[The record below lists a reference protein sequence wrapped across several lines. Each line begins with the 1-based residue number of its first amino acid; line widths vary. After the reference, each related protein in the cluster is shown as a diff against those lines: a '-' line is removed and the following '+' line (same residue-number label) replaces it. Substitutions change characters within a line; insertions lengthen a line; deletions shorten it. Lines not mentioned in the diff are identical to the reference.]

1 MRKNLKFIIRSSN
14 TGLFIA
20 VLIIFIILSAAASNF
35 LSALN
40 LYTLGR
46 TLSIYCFIGLAQAI
60 TLVAGN
66 MNLSVGAIGGL
77 STITTGYLLQVMGYP
92 GWVAVIAGIA
102 VGVMAG
108 AFNGLLVSKLGMNSF
123 VVTLGT
129 LFFYTG
135 LVYGLTKGF
144 PFNEIP
150 KSFLFVGKQKI
161 LGVPLLLYITIICL
175 VVVFL
180 FFRYSIAGRRM
191 LTVGE
196 NPTAAKFSGVNV
208 SNIILLSHMLSGLSA
223 SIGAILYVSRIGSAS
238 PQTGQDWLVI
248 SFAVAIIGGTALS
261 GGMITAFGL
270 FLGGVLMVM
279 IKSGLVF
286 LKANI
291 YWEQAFLG
299 TIILIAVV
307 IDRFRS
313 IYSQREI

>member
-102 VGVMAG
+102 VGVIAG

-161 LGVPLLLYITIICL
+161 LGVPLLLYITIVCL

-208 SNIILLSHMLSGLSA
+208 SNIILLSHILSGLSA
-223 SIGAILYVSRIGSAS
+223 SVGAILYVSRIGSAS

-261 GGMITAFGL
+261 GGVITAFGL
-270 FLGGVLMVM
+270 FLGGVLMVL